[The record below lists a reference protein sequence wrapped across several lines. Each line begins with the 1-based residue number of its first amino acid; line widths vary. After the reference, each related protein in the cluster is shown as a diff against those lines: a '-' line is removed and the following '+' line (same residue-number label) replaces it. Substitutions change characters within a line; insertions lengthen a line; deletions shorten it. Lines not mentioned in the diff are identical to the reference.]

1 MLGQHLLPDVH
12 LPRASFS
19 ASHPREWARHLAACV
34 RRTLCGMRGHD
45 LVLHFEPRRVS
56 LQCVDCGWESSG
68 WTIDRP
74 RFLSSNAGYRA
85 PSGRTSNRVDR
96 RFVERTA
103 RGEHP
108 RVAKQAATTRD
119 VERLAG

>member
-1 MLGQHLLPDVH
+1 MLRQYLLPDVH
-12 LPRASFS
+12 LPRAFFS
-19 ASHPREWARHLAACV
+19 AARSHVWARHLAACV

-45 LVLHFEPRRVS
+45 LVLHFEPRRMS

-74 RFLSSNAGYRA
+74 RFLSSNARYRVL
-85 PSGRTSNRVDR
+85 SGRTSNRIER
-96 RFVERTA
+96 RFMEQTV

-108 RVAKQAATTRD
+108 RVANQAATTRE